1 MKGLVPADA
10 KCPYYEGFRWAEP
23 DLDDL
28 VAKFRH
34 VFTHREEARAKGAA
48 GRRRKRP
55 RSGRG
60 RTRPRASRSGCA
72 RSAPDAADRPASY
85 TSAVTL
91 HVPDDEWISARVEKA
106 RHEREMALAAA
117 QRLEDEVQR
126 LSYRVAELEAD
137 RVALKNRTEEA
148 EAYVAAVKTSAP
160 WRVIQWLRGL
170 VGRKW

>member
-1 MKGLVPADA
+1 
-10 KCPYYEGFRWAEP
+10 
-23 DLDDL
+23 
-28 VAKFRH
+28 
-34 VFTHREEARAKGAA
+34 
-48 GRRRKRP
+48 
-55 RSGRG
+55 
-60 RTRPRASRSGCA
+60 
-72 RSAPDAADRPASY
+72 
-85 TSAVTL
+85 VTL

-106 RHEREMALAAA
+106 RHEREMVLAAA
-117 QRLEDEVQR
+117 KRLEDEVQR